1 MLWFC
6 FVETILLFAGLLICF
21 LLTARADGGVLNS
34 LNKIWFN
41 ILSLEVPP
49 VPSVDVFMWLRLLLL
64 LVLAIA
70 MTNDL
75 DFTFRTL
82 MDWWDN
88 VFLFI
93 WDTITDLGQ
102 VVIYFVDLVLPLYN
116 WFITLVYQSTRG
128 TYLILAKCQV
138 RGIVEGMIHLGEA
151 MVSLGLSLTRFV
163 MNPKG
168 AFDIYDTAI
177 SLQQAVLSQES
188 VLECACDGI
197 SPVFAIALDV
207 VRSHHLGEIVN
218 ETFNVFVGV
227 PQTILLAVPPFS
239 EIPDGARLFGPLKR
253 LALAAGFFFDE
264 GLDRVLNRVF
274 SGVLLTLDAV
284 DGEEGTVNTELRLAR
299 LPVFSVL
306 GYGLEGVLG
315 VGDMVIHTA
324 VRLLTG
330 QPILYNPKSIYDSF
344 ESAIDSFEDVIFLPM
359 NVVGEI
365 FGLDASPVP
374 ESVGYLAKS
383 LVGLVMSFVDFLYF
397 MLRLEFVELSFF
409 EILQRMDGKWAE
421 QSDYVSLQTHFF
433 QMFDAATYEAEQI
446 FFGLAFN
453 SYCVSR
459 GESRVECDSAYFAI
473 GWGYCARGVF
483 PCADQLWL
491 WGE

>member
-49 VPSVDVFMWLRLLLL
+49 VPSVDVFMWVRLLLL

-138 RGIVEGMIHLGEA
+138 RSIVEGMIHLGEA

-218 ETFNVFVGV
+218 ETFNVFIGV

-239 EIPDGARLFGPLKR
+239 EIPDGARLLDLQR
-253 LALAAGFFFDE
+253 LALAAGFRGVGSRAE
-264 GLDRVLNRVF
+264 SCVF
-274 SGVLLTLDAV
+274 GCLVDLDAV
-284 DGEEGTVNTELRLAR
+284 DGEEGTVTTERLALFLYLDAWHGR
-299 LPVFSVL
+299 RMP
-306 GYGLEGVLG
+306 

-324 VRLLTG
+324 VFVDG
-330 QPILYNPKSIYDSF
+330 QPSCTTPSLFTIRSRMRLIL
-344 ESAIDSFEDVIFLPM
+344 
-359 NVVGEI
+359 
-365 FGLDASPVP
+365 
-374 ESVGYLAKS
+374 
-383 LVGLVMSFVDFLYF
+383 
-397 MLRLEFVELSFF
+397 
-409 EILQRMDGKWAE
+409 
-421 QSDYVSLQTHFF
+421 
-433 QMFDAATYEAEQI
+433 
-446 FFGLAFN
+446 
-453 SYCVSR
+453 SR
-459 GESRVECDSAYFAI
+459 TCCF
-473 GWGYCARGVF
+473 C
-483 PCADQLWL
+483 L
-491 WGE
+491 